1 MLCFIYFLKR
11 KATPTTPHVLRQ
23 VFSSQHPLQPQ
34 NLLFPKVFSPS
45 GFFISPLSTSPSALP
60 LFIAYVYLCPAVVW
74 MSIPL
79 LVNLYSVDASDHSW
93 DRTLE
98 CFLTQSLMQSPIREN
113 LFPLQARQQT
123 CQFRCVLGV
132 VQRWEGRYKAR
143 PDSICGL
150 WIVISEG
157 PQFLTGIPVAQGCQ
171 KLTCEMKYLTV
182 DVRTW
187 GSGLGL
193 LSP

>member
-1 MLCFIYFLKR
+1 MYLGKYF
-11 KATPTTPHVLRQ
+11 Q
-23 VFSSQHPLQPQ
+23 VNTLFSPKTYC
-34 NLLFPKVFSPS
+34 FPKCSVPLGSS
-45 GFFISPLSTSPSALP
+45 LALLSTSPSALP

-93 DRTLE
+93 DRTSE
-98 CFLTQSLMQSPIREN
+98 CILTQSLMQSPIREN

-123 CQFRCVLGV
+123 CRSRRVLGV

-150 WIVISEG
+150 
-157 PQFLTGIPVAQGCQ
+157 
-171 KLTCEMKYLTV
+171 
-182 DVRTW
+182 
-187 GSGLGL
+187 
-193 LSP
+193 